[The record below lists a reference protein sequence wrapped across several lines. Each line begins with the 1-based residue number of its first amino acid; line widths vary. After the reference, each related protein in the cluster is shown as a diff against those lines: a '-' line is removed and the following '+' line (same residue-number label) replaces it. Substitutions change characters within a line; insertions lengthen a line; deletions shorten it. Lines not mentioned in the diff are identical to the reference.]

1 MSENRFF
8 PKAEGVGLM
17 PRQDRTA
24 WLKGGDARCTMPP
37 RIPRDQAWHLVLLG
51 APGVGK
57 GTQAE
62 LLSERLACCHLSTGD
77 VFRAA
82 KCLNE
87 ADQSPA
93 LQSAVACMR
102 RGALV
107 PDETVLGLIRDAL
120 ADGLAPGNVIFEI
133 TETAAVSGF
142 ERSERFARTLD
153 EMGCH
158 LALDDFGTG
167 FGSFT
172 YLKHLHARYIKIDVE
187 FVRDLLSNDTDQK
200 VVKSIVDIAH
210 SLGKETIAEG
220 VEDAATLA
228 ALEARGV
235 DFAQGFYLGR
245 PKRLSP
251 PTLGEPVRVAL
262 AGRPGVRARRVRL
275 R

>member
-17 PRQDRTA
+17 PWQDRTA

-57 GTQAE
+57 GTQSE

-107 PDETVLGLIRDAL
+107 PDETVLGLIRERLRCLHCSGGFLLDGFPRTVPQAEALEDLLRNEAVPLTAVFNYYLSPDKIAERVAGRRICSQCQAGYHLQNRRPKKDGICDHCGGKLVQREDDCPASVIVRMKAYVESTQPLIEFYQKRGLIINIDAE
-120 ADGLAPGNVIFEI
+120 GTPEQVYK
-133 TETAAVSGF
+133 
-142 ERSERFARTLD
+142 RTRL
-153 EMGCH
+153 
-158 LALDDFGTG
+158 LALG
-167 FGSFT
+167 
-172 YLKHLHARYIKIDVE
+172 H
-187 FVRDLLSNDTDQK
+187 
-200 VVKSIVDIAH
+200 
-210 SLGKETIAEG
+210 
-220 VEDAATLA
+220 
-228 ALEARGV
+228 
-235 DFAQGFYLGR
+235 
-245 PKRLSP
+245 
-251 PTLGEPVRVAL
+251 
-262 AGRPGVRARRVRL
+262 
-275 R
+275 